1 MWLAGSDIKYL
12 ISLCWT
18 TLDIYLDHN
27 TVYNYIQKN
36 FLYP

>member
-12 ISLCWT
+12 ISLYWT
-18 TLDIYLDHN
+18 TLDIYLDHS